1 MDLNELNS
9 FYEKINSAMIHS
21 KEYQEKINQLKLN
34 VREEVRPIVVQ
45 EKLDK
50 IKELED
56 ITHDLDEMTKND
68 IDVFNNEVSQT
79 LSNNSQKLVDYQNK
93 LAEEKANY
101 ANERK
106 NLMDRHSRLFLNKR
120 NASDEMVISAF
131 QKAVENLKTQHEQK
145 MQNILDS
152 IKKIN
157 DENKTLID
165 YSQKMSQPFPILMQN
180 LDEQKSPENSKN
192 LDENVEKNNKSAI
205 ENAEKKDN
213 EKNQTL
219 NNNDKKYE
227 IIVAPNQNKE
237 FPIIPATQQQK
248 SAAQLHNPIEQQ
260 PMADFDSNAE
270 NNNRNNRNSLRNYIK
285 LANGELDM
293 SIGKSDVSIDLD
305 EIDNVLDEEKKNLN
319 KAIKEKYISY
329 SKNANLEKLSDVKYL
344 ILEIKNHSEKM
355 LKNMDIDEEKIDPN
369 IYKGFQLSFLNSVKN
384 GIKNGIPLEIIKN
397 DINNIDKYFDKYV
410 NCVKTNQKDSQL
422 QIEYDVRY
430 GGFLTRKDF
439 STLKKYAKNARAFA
453 NVKAGKFTKF
463 SWRVQDKI
471 ASLVNK
477 MKSQKLLSD
486 ATVVANQKETQNGSS
501 KDYQAKND
509 SSKDSKTKND
519 LENNIEKSLNEYID
533 NIINNEHSNNEQGNN
548 QHSNNQHSNN
558 ELEELKVDT
567 INNHIAN
574 DFSTFKELEELK
586 VDIIN
591 NPNFS
596 DKNDQKNSS
605 NNSHEQNKDEHND
618 NQSREIR

>member
-21 KEYQEKINQLKLN
+21 KEYQEKIDQLKLN

-152 IKKIN
+152 IKKID
-157 DENKTLID
+157 DENKTLIN

-180 LDEQKSPENSKN
+180 LDEQKSQENSKN
-192 LDENVEKNNKSAI
+192 LNENVENNNKSAT
-205 ENAEKKDN
+205 ENTEKKDN
-213 EKNQTL
+213 EKNQIV
-219 NNNDKKYE
+219 NNDDKKYE

-237 FPIIPATQQQK
+237 FPVIPASQQ
-248 SAAQLHNPIEQQ
+248 HNPIEQQ
-260 PMADFDSNAE
+260 SMPDFDSNAE
-270 NNNRNNRNSLRNYIK
+270 NNNQNNRNSMRNYIK
-285 LANGELDM
+285 LADGELDM
-293 SIGKSDVSIDLD
+293 FIGKSGVSIELD
-305 EIDNVLDEEKKNLN
+305 EIDNILDEEKKNLN

-344 ILEIKNHSEKM
+344 ISEIKHHSEKM
-355 LKNMDIDEEKIDPN
+355 LKNIDIDEEKIDPN

-384 GIKNGIPLEIIKN
+384 GIKNGVPLENIKN

-430 GGFLTRKDF
+430 REFLTRKDF

-486 ATVVANQKETQNGSS
+486 AAVVANQKETQNGSS

-558 ELEELKVDT
+558 ELEELRVDT
-567 INNHIAN
+567 
-574 DFSTFKELEELK
+574 
-586 VDIIN
+586 IN

>member
-1 MDLNELNS
+1 MNFNEIS
-9 FYEKINSAMIHS
+9 DFYKKIGSAIDQS
-21 KEYQEKINQLKLN
+21 KEYQGIIDELN
-34 VREEVRPIVVQ
+34 ALAREEIRPVVVQ
-45 EKLDK
+45 EYMNK
-50 IKELED
+50 IKELESIRD
-56 ITHDLDEMTKND
+56 DLDEMTKND

-79 LSNNSQKLVDYQNK
+79 LSNNSQKLVDYHNK
-93 LAEEKANY
+93 LAEEKSNY

-106 NLMDRHSRLFLNKR
+106 NLMDKHSRLFLNNR

-131 QKAVENLKTQHEQK
+131 QKAVENLKKQHEQK

-152 IKKIN
+152 IKKID
-157 DENKTLID
+157 DENKTLIN

-180 LDEQKSPENSKN
+180 LDEQKSQENSKN
-192 LDENVEKNNKSAI
+192 LNENVEKNNKNAI
-205 ENAEKKDN
+205 ENT
-213 EKNQTL
+213 EKNQTM
-219 NNNDKKYE
+219 NNDDKKYE

-237 FPIIPATQQQK
+237 FPIIPVTQQQK
-248 SAAQLHNPIEQQ
+248 SAVQLHNPIEQQ
-260 PMADFDSNAE
+260 SMADFDSNAE
-270 NNNRNNRNSLRNYIK
+270 NNNQNNGNSLRNYIK

-463 SWRVQDKI
+463 SWGVQDKI

-486 ATVVANQKETQNGSS
+486 GTVVANPKETQNGSS
-501 KDYQAKND
+501 KD
-509 SSKDSKTKND
+509 SKVKDD
-519 LENNIEKSLNEYID
+519 LENINSIENSLNEYLE
-533 NIINNEHSNNEQGNN
+533 NIINNEQENN
-548 QHSNNQHSNN
+548 QHSNND
-558 ELEELKVDT
+558 LEELKVDT
-567 INNHIAN
+567 
-574 DFSTFKELEELK
+574 K
-586 VDIIN
+586 N

-596 DKNDQKNSS
+596 DKNEQKNSY
-605 NNSHEQNKDEHND
+605 NNPNVQNKDEHND
-618 NQSREIR
+618 NQSHEIR

>member
-21 KEYQEKINQLKLN
+21 KEYQEKIDQLKLN

-50 IKELED
+50 IKELEG
-56 ITHDLDEMTKND
+56 IAQDLDEMTKND

-79 LSNNSQKLVDYQNK
+79 LSNNSQKLVEYQNK

-152 IKKIN
+152 IKKID
-157 DENKTLID
+157 DENKTLIN

-180 LDEQKSPENSKN
+180 LDEQKSQENSKN
-192 LDENVEKNNKSAI
+192 LNENVENNNKSAT
-205 ENAEKKDN
+205 ENTEKKDN
-213 EKNQTL
+213 EKNQTV
-219 NNNDKKYE
+219 NNDDKKYE

-237 FPIIPATQQQK
+237 FPVIPATQHQK
-248 SAAQLHNPIEQQ
+248 STSQQHNPIEQQ
-260 PMADFDSNAE
+260 SMPDFDSNAE
-270 NNNRNNRNSLRNYIK
+270 NNNQNNRNSMRNYIK
-285 LANGELDM
+285 LADGEF
-293 SIGKSDVSIDLD
+293 
-305 EIDNVLDEEKKNLN
+305 LDEEKKNLN

-344 ILEIKNHSEKM
+344 ISEIKHHSEKM

-384 GIKNGIPLEIIKN
+384 GIKNGVPLENIKN

-430 GGFLTRKDF
+430 REFLTRKDF
-439 STLKKYAKNARAFA
+439 SILKKYAKNARAFA

-486 ATVVANQKETQNGSS
+486 GTVVANPKETQNGSS
-501 KDYQAKND
+501 KDYQAKD
-509 SSKDSKTKND
+509 D
-519 LENNIEKSLNEYID
+519 LENIDEKNIEKSLNEYLD
-533 NIINNEHSNNEQGNN
+533 TIINNEHSNNEQGNN
-548 QHSNNQHSNN
+548 QYSNNQHSNN
-558 ELEELKVDT
+558 DLEELKVDT
-567 INNHIAN
+567 
-574 DFSTFKELEELK
+574 K
-586 VDIIN
+586 N

-605 NNSHEQNKDEHND
+605 NNPNVQNKDEHND
-618 NQSREIR
+618 NQSRESR

>member
-50 IKELED
+50 IKELEG
-56 ITHDLDEMTKND
+56 IAQDLDEMTKND

-131 QKAVENLKTQHEQK
+131 QKAVENLKKQHEQK

-152 IKKIN
+152 IKKID
-157 DENKTLID
+157 DENKTLIN

-180 LDEQKSPENSKN
+180 LDEQKSQENSKN
-192 LDENVEKNNKSAI
+192 LNENVEKNNKNAI
-205 ENAEKKDN
+205 ENT
-213 EKNQTL
+213 EKNQTV
-219 NNNDKKYE
+219 NNDDKKYE

-248 SAAQLHNPIEQQ
+248 STAQHYNPIEQQ
-260 PMADFDSNAE
+260 SMADFNSNAK
-270 NNNRNNRNSLRNYIK
+270 NNNQNNRNSLRNYIK
-285 LANGELDM
+285 LADGELDM
-293 SIGKSDVSIDLD
+293 SIGKSVVSIELD
-305 EIDNVLDEEKKNLN
+305 EIDDVLDEEKKDLN

-329 SKNANLEKLSDVKYL
+329 SKSANLEKLSDVKYL
-344 ILEIKNHSEKM
+344 ISEIKNHSEKM
-355 LKNMDIDEEKIDPN
+355 LKNIDIDEEKIDPN

-384 GIKNGIPLEIIKN
+384 GIKNGIPLENIKN

-486 ATVVANQKETQNGSS
+486 GTVVANPKETQNGSD
-501 KDYQAKND
+501 KDYKAKND
-509 SSKDSKTKND
+509 PSKDSKTKND
-519 LENNIEKSLNEYID
+519 LDEKNIEESLNEYID
-533 NIINNEHSNNEQGNN
+533 NIINNEQENNQHNNN
-548 QHSNNQHSNN
+548 QHSNND
-558 ELEELKVDT
+558 LDELKFDT
-567 INNHIAN
+567 
-574 DFSTFKELEELK
+574 K
-586 VDIIN
+586 N

-605 NNSHEQNKDEHND
+605 NNPNVQNKDEHSD
-618 NQSREIR
+618 NQSHEIR